1 MGTKFSAGPQALGY
15 MYQARVAL
23 AMLLDYSDDA
33 VIKLEA
39 LDDIQVEDANAVTKL
54 TLAQLKHHIKYESD
68 LSDYSADLW
77 KSIRVWAEQV
87 SDKSFALIDTKII
100 LLTTSSAKPD
110 SIASML
116 GASDR
121 KNNEALERLIQV
133 SKDSNNKALE
143 KSFKAFNNLSDAQQ
157 NALVTSITIL
167 DSQKNIDG
175 YKEIIQKK
183 IRPSVRKTHLN
194 SLYERLEGWWFDKV
208 VTHLLTPQIV
218 QSISAFELNEKIAS
232 LAQDFV
238 EDNLPIDFM
247 DENPDQNYIIDSD
260 KKLFVK
266 QLKEIKSKQRVIEKA
281 ILDYYR
287 AFNQRSKWINE
298 GLVLPAELIKFESK
312 LVDEWERYFDSICDP
327 DTESKNEEQ
336 LIEIGNK
343 ILAWAEFKAL
353 HLKIRPKVDADFVR
367 RGSFH
372 MLADNVPVPRVHWHP
387 KFIEKL
393 KQTITTAVKNE

>member
-372 MLADNVPVPRVHWHP
+372 ILADKVPVPRVHWHP